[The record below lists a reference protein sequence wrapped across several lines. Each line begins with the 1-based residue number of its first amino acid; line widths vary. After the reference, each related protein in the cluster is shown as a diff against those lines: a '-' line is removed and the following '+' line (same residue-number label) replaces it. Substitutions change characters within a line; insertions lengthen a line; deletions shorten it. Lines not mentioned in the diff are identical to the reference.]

1 MDTDQNESSLT
12 GSTMGK
18 SRETLNK
25 SILAPLRHGF
35 SRRGIDGY
43 AFIQRIPSTATQRQT
58 AKATYDPILLQ
69 SVGYLINWYRT
80 RMKQTRRLSVER
92 HDLINKGANK
102 NEA

>member
-18 SRETLNK
+18 S
-25 SILAPLRHGF
+25 
-35 SRRGIDGY
+35 
-43 AFIQRIPSTATQRQT
+43 ST
-58 AKATYDPILLQ
+58 ATYDPILLQ